1 MKKSLLLN
9 VFALILGTIAA
20 VAVAGTPLVPTAV
33 FTALLLWLC
42 NEIWYWAIGIPL
54 LVAAVWNE
62 VKRKRVADSTQ
73 DKIYRLTSFLLLAAP
88 HALFAVLSLLDTV
101 TGHQL
106 SEEAGLPF
114 SSALFGCTYLAV
126 VLVWC
131 CSLKR
136 AVTPL
141 SLGILW
147 SELFEPEQMRARSDA
162 EVAAAAAQAT
172 PAAQGAAAAPRH
184 PELQRAA
191 AELVWYGRAVTEVR
205 HPGSLRDILF
215 GGTMAAVALLCLAM
229 ATQLYAVS
237 ALGALA
243 AGVMAAVLGFFGCRI
258 LQQPARW
265 KQRLNA
271 AEYGFTASTIYIVE
285 GGSVRTLPLDKNLNL
300 HYEEVSGTIG
310 SIFMDHP
317 DLHSNVFRKLLTKSG
332 GVETTHAHD
341 PAAPLQGFVQIADA
355 AQVYEQI
362 KARKAATA

>member
-9 VFALILGTIAA
+9 VLALMLGTLAA
-20 VAVAGTPLVPTAV
+20 VAAAETPLVPTAV

-42 NEIWYWAIGIPL
+42 NEIWYWAMGIPL
-54 LVAAVWNE
+54 LAAAVWSE
-62 VKRKRVADSTQ
+62 AKRKRVADSTQ
-73 DKIYRLTSFLLLAAP
+73 NKIYRLTSFLLPTAP
-88 HALFAVLSLLDTV
+88 HALFAVLSLLDSV
-101 TGHQL
+101 TGHQVA
-106 SEEAGLPF
+106 EKAGLPF
-114 SSALFGCTYLAV
+114 TPALFGCAYSAV
-126 VLVWC
+126 ILVWC

-141 SLGILW
+141 SLGLLW
-147 SELFEPEQMRARSDA
+147 SELFEPELMQGRSDE
-162 EVAAAAAQAT
+162 EVAAAAAAQAT

-184 PELQRAA
+184 PELQRVA

-205 HPGSLRDILF
+205 HPGSIRDILF
-215 GGTMAAVALLCLAM
+215 GGTMAAVALLCLAV
-229 ATQLYAVS
+229 AAQLYAAS

-265 KQRLNA
+265 KQKLNA

-285 GGSVRTLPLDKNLNL
+285 GTAVRTLPLDKNLNL

-317 DLHSNVFRKLLTKSG
+317 DLHSNVFRKLLTKGG

-362 KARKAATA
+362 KARKAE